1 LLQEDFIT
9 KLIDLKDAQIE
20 NVKHSDTHIY
30 IDFSMKRMA
39 HTCPRCACLTE
50 RIHDYRIQKI
60 KDLPIQ
66 GKHVILHYRK
76 RRYSCPCCGK
86 KFYETLYLV
95 PKRHR
100 ITNRV
105 ALYSTHLLKNRI
117 SIKDA
122 ANSLGV
128 SSSSVSRWFKLIS
141 FPPPRTLPKVLS
153 IDEFKGNAWGEK
165 FQCILTDLK
174 KRDVFDILP
183 TRKQEDL
190 LAYFSSFK
198 DKSAVKYFVM
208 DMNKSY
214 QAVASLYFPQ
224 ALIVIDKFHV
234 ARYCTWAFENVR
246 KRVQSKLPAYE
257 RKYFKRSRKLLIA
270 KMKSL
275 KDEDKSAV
283 ERMLSYSVDLKNAYI
298 LKEYFYDFMDC
309 KSKTDAQQKLK
320 WFRLQAGI
328 ICLDEFERCLNMLE
342 NWEKYILNAFEC
354 SYSNGFTEGINNSV
368 KVIKRVGFGYR
379 NFDTLRRRI
388 LLIHHKNAS
397 GLTLA

>member
-1 LLQEDFIT
+1 M
-9 KLIDLKDAQIE
+9 KDARIE
-20 NVKHSDTHIY
+20 NVKHSDTHIHIY
-30 IDFSMKRMA
+30 FSMKRIA
-39 HTCPRCACLTE
+39 YACPRCGGLTE

-100 ITNRV
+100 ITNRL
-105 ALYSTHLLKNRI
+105 ALYSTHLLEHRI

-128 SSSSVSRWFKLIS
+128 SSSSVSRWLKLIS
-141 FPPPRTLPKVLS
+141 FSPPRTLPKVLS

-174 KRDVFDILP
+174 KRTVFDVLP

-214 QAVASLYFPQ
+214 QSAAALYFPQ
-224 ALIVIDKFHV
+224 ALIVTDKFHV

-275 KDEDKSAV
+275 KDEDKLAV

-309 KSKTDAQQKLK
+309 NSKTDAEEKLK

-342 NWEKYILNAFEC
+342 NWEKYILNAFDC

-397 GLTLA
+397 GLTLT